1 MRCILHDQ
9 MCLNDKSELLSDTLG
24 SLLVTKQKICTAEEL
39 NDNKIQIPYDKYHK
53 VYSLV
58 DYEQSRPSF
67 A

>member
-1 MRCILHDQ
+1 

-53 VYSLV
+53 VTSLAKSPLKHT
-58 DYEQSRPSF
+58 QF
-67 A
+67 TQK